1 MNKATDFGEVIMIE
15 TDDYD
20 KFPRK
25 KLIKAYNKYN
35 DIMNAFKRNMFYI
48 GSGLEVKNVLT
59 KFELKLIHEEIENT
73 SYKYLSKEQARDA
86 LLKYYMKEL
95 TDCVEGMKQSI
106 YTLPED
112 IKATHYECECGS
124 KVLTCNK
131 AKHLKSPLHKNQVVE
146 IPTQKA
152 THFDCDCGSK
162 VLTCNKAKH
171 LKSPLH
177 MNFINKIPL
186 KPKSETTIHCGC
198 GKTYTSNNK
207 SHHEKTQYHLDWVNC
222 NEISI

>member
-1 MNKATDFGEVIMIE
+1 MPL
-15 TDDYD
+15 Y
-20 KFPRK
+20 
-25 KLIKAYNKYN
+25 
-35 DIMNAFKRNMFYI
+35 
-48 GSGLEVKNVLT
+48 
-59 KFELKLIHEEIENT
+59 LK
-73 SYKYLSKEQARDA
+73 
-86 LLKYYMKEL
+86 
-95 TDCVEGMKQSI
+95 C
-106 YTLPED
+106 
-112 IKATHYECECGS
+112 
-124 KVLTCNK
+124 
-131 AKHLKSPLHKNQVVE
+131 KNQVVE

-177 MNFINKIPL
+177 MNFINQIPL

-207 SHHEKTQYHLDWVNC
+207 SHHEKTQYHVDWVNC

>member
-1 MNKATDFGEVIMIE
+1 MNKATDFGEIIMIE

-86 LLKYYMKEL
+86 LLKYYVKEL
-95 TDCVEGMKQSI
+95 TDCVEGMKQLIDS
-106 YTLPED
+106 LPED
-112 IKATHYECECGS
+112 I
-124 KVLTCNK
+124 
-131 AKHLKSPLHKNQVVE
+131 
-146 IPTQKA
+146 KA

-162 VLTCNKAKH
+162 VLICNKAKH

-177 MNFINKIPL
+177 MNFINQIPP
-186 KPKSETTIHCGC
+186 KSKSETTIHCGC

-207 SHHEKTQYHLDWVNC
+207 SHHEKTQYHVDWLNIC
-222 NEISI
+222 NI